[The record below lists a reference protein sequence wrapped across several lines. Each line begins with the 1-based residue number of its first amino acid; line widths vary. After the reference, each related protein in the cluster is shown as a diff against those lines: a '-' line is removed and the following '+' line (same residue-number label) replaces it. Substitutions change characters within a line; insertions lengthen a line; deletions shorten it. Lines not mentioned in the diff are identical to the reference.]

1 METNE
6 LSCLLFYSLVCSICI
21 FPVPSPLPPI
31 YFELMYIF
39 YFHVLLSNGLL
50 KADFFFPPFFCSLHW
65 QQQGQTTFTILQNG
79 PQNRYHSC
87 VLFVQSR
94 KYISA
99 RTIFFSSMQI
109 MMVLP
114 FLPGFVKQVSWSTC
128 IKRESKK
135 VGSGHSDHKVLK
147 WWCICVSLSFSP
159 LDSHHC
165 EWHCNCSSA
174 CIGCVWSNRNL
185 FRGMYIQV
193 IRTCVTTPF
202 MHLRDEPLRT
212 ISFVYVV
219 IWIFNWFL

>member
-1 METNE
+1 MD
-6 LSCLLFYSLVCSICI
+6 CWKQI
-21 FPVPSPLPPI
+21 
-31 YFELMYIF
+31 
-39 YFHVLLSNGLL
+39 
-50 KADFFFPPFFCSLHW
+50 FFFPHFFVVFTGSSKGRQLLLSSRMDPKTGTIHVSFLSNQENIYLHA
-65 QQQGQTTFTILQNG
+65 QF
-79 PQNRYHSC
+79 
-87 VLFVQSR
+87 
-94 KYISA
+94 
-99 RTIFFSSMQI
+99 FFSSMQI